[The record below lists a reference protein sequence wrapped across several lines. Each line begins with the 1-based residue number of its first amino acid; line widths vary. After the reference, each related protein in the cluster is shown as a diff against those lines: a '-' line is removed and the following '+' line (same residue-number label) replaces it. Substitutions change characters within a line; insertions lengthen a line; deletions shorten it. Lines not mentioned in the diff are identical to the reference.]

1 MRLHTRSGG
10 GSPGADAVSLQPRQ
24 HRGAQGSA
32 APIPIFTHL
41 AAVPPV
47 LHERL
52 DRIDPAGSICTV
64 SSTSQPGPTHYPHSR
79 CHAKGPPPA
88 RPLPTRPSVP
98 ERRAVAFEPSITAQ
112 TPTCVLYTPP
122 RRHVRAIG
130 RPVVSIG
137 RASGVHASFALKRR
151 RAMAAELGTAS
162 KGKGRVVGD
171 EEEAKDVLPWYVEL
185 APHSRLTRQG
195 GKVPPDHAGRG
206 HVPPAHHEHMCV
218 C

>member
-137 RASGVHASFALKRR
+137 RASGVHARRLPRSVEERWRPSWVRRPRAKGAWLAMRKRPR
-151 RAMAAELGTAS
+151 MFSHGTWS
-162 KGKGRVVGD
+162 
-171 EEEAKDVLPWYVEL
+171 
-185 APHSRLTRQG
+185 
-195 GKVPPDHAGRG
+195 
-206 HVPPAHHEHMCV
+206 
-218 C
+218 